1 MREGSVAHAC
11 SCQGGAGEGWG
22 SVGGAEGLSAEE
34 EERLEARD
42 MKQCSPLHGRVSQGG
57 PRLAFCQRGGAG
69 VSRWGKKGVDE
80 AVAESRFR
88 SAIFT
93 R

>member
-1 MREGSVAHAC
+1 MAHAC

-22 SVGGAEGLSAEE
+22 SVEGAEGLSAEE

-42 MKQCSPLHGRVSQGG
+42 MKQCSPLHGRVSQDG
-57 PRLAFCQRGGAG
+57 PRLAFCQGGG
-69 VSRWGKKGVDE
+69 VWVSRWGKSGGDE

-88 SAIFT
+88 CAIFT